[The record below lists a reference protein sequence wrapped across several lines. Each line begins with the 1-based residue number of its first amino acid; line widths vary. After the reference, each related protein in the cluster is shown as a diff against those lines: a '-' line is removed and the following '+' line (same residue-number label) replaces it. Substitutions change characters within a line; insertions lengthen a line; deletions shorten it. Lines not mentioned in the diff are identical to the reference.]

1 MALCYNNLIIKNKE
15 RGKHDRRGPVVRTLM
30 DQEKK
35 SPELET
41 PPCETGG
48 DIPEQG
54 TPPEGQ
60 PEQPKV
66 QAKIIRTTLDDLPAG
81 EGNEHNEARVRGK
94 NPLPEGVTSKMLYK
108 DVLRIAWPSFVEMML
123 MQLASM
129 VDLMMVGKLGPW
141 AISAVGLT
149 TQPKFLMGMAFMS
162 LNVGNMAL
170 VARYRG
176 AGKQEEAKLVLRQS
190 MLLNVV
196 LSFILAVIGYI
207 YAEPLIL
214 FMGAEDAQTLAGGTS
229 YLKIQM
235 VGLLTVSITTTITN
249 ALRAVGDSKT
259 SMRYNLTANLVN
271 VVFNYLLIYGHFG
284 FPRLEVTGAS
294 LATVIG
300 QFVGMLM
307 ALYAILRKDQYVRLE
322 IRKGFKPD
330 IVMLKNIWHIG
341 MPAMM
346 EQLVMRVGIIIYA
359 KTVASLGTVLL
370 AAHQVCM
377 NIQALTFMNG
387 QSFAVS
393 ATSLVGQS
401 LGKRRGDMAVNY
413 SKRVQRLGMWVA
425 IGIALAIFFFPRE
438 FILMYNDDPVI
449 LDVGVTVLQMVALI
463 QPLQASQ
470 FILAGAMRG
479 AGDTKY
485 TAMVTFITVLLVR
498 PIIAIYTIKVLE
510 WGLIGAWIA
519 MVADQLLR
527 TTLIFLR
534 YNSGKWRNAY
544 RHKS

>member
-1 MALCYNNLIIKNKE
+1 
-15 RGKHDRRGPVVRTLM
+15 
-30 DQEKK
+30 
-35 SPELET
+35 
-41 PPCETGG
+41 
-48 DIPEQG
+48 
-54 TPPEGQ
+54 
-60 PEQPKV
+60 
-66 QAKIIRTTLDDLPAG
+66 
-81 EGNEHNEARVRGK
+81 
-94 NPLPEGVTSKMLYK
+94 
-108 DVLRIAWPSFVEMML
+108 
-123 MQLASM
+123 
-129 VDLMMVGKLGPW
+129 
-141 AISAVGLT
+141 
-149 TQPKFLMGMAFMS
+149 
-162 LNVGNMAL
+162 MAL

-449 LDVGVTVLQMVALI
+449 LDVGVTVLRMVALI

-479 AGDTKY
+479 AGDTAFVAFTSFMGY
-485 TAMVTFITVLLVR
+485 VVVR
-498 PIIAIYTIKVLE
+498 PGAAWLLCFLLNF
-510 WGLIGAWIA
+510 GLAGAWI
-519 MVADQLLR
+519 
-527 TTLIFLR
+527 TTLLDQALR
-534 YNSGKWRNAY
+534 LILFRRRFKSLKWT
-544 RHKS
+544 KIQV

>member
-35 SPELET
+35 SPELEI

-48 DIPEQG
+48 DLPEQSAS
-54 TPPEGQ
+54 PEGQ

-235 VGLLTVSITTTITN
+235 VGLLTVSITTTITTITMPMRCSP
-249 ALRAVGDSKT
+249 AGVSRRPRSSARQT
-259 SMRYNLTANLVN
+259 SSM
-271 VVFNYLLIYGHFG
+271 H
-284 FPRLEVTGAS
+284 
-294 LATVIG
+294 
-300 QFVGMLM
+300 
-307 ALYAILRKDQYVRLE
+307 
-322 IRKGFKPD
+322 
-330 IVMLKNIWHIG
+330 
-341 MPAMM
+341 
-346 EQLVMRVGIIIYA
+346 
-359 KTVASLGTVLL
+359 
-370 AAHQVCM
+370 
-377 NIQALTFMNG
+377 
-387 QSFAVS
+387 
-393 ATSLVGQS
+393 
-401 LGKRRGDMAVNY
+401 
-413 SKRVQRLGMWVA
+413 
-425 IGIALAIFFFPRE
+425 
-438 FILMYNDDPVI
+438 
-449 LDVGVTVLQMVALI
+449 
-463 QPLQASQ
+463 
-470 FILAGAMRG
+470 
-479 AGDTKY
+479 
-485 TAMVTFITVLLVR
+485 
-498 PIIAIYTIKVLE
+498 
-510 WGLIGAWIA
+510 
-519 MVADQLLR
+519 
-527 TTLIFLR
+527 
-534 YNSGKWRNAY
+534 
-544 RHKS
+544 

>member
-1 MALCYNNLIIKNKE
+1 
-15 RGKHDRRGPVVRTLM
+15 
-30 DQEKK
+30 
-35 SPELET
+35 
-41 PPCETGG
+41 
-48 DIPEQG
+48 
-54 TPPEGQ
+54 
-60 PEQPKV
+60 
-66 QAKIIRTTLDDLPAG
+66 
-81 EGNEHNEARVRGK
+81 
-94 NPLPEGVTSKMLYK
+94 
-108 DVLRIAWPSFVEMML
+108 
-123 MQLASM
+123 
-129 VDLMMVGKLGPW
+129 
-141 AISAVGLT
+141 
-149 TQPKFLMGMAFMS
+149 
-162 LNVGNMAL
+162 
-170 VARYRG
+170 
-176 AGKQEEAKLVLRQS
+176 
-190 MLLNVV
+190 
-196 LSFILAVIGYI
+196 
-207 YAEPLIL
+207 
-214 FMGAEDAQTLAGGTS
+214 
-229 YLKIQM
+229 
-235 VGLLTVSITTTITN
+235 
-249 ALRAVGDSKT
+249 
-259 SMRYNLTANLVN
+259 
-271 VVFNYLLIYGHFG
+271 
-284 FPRLEVTGAS
+284 
-294 LATVIG
+294 
-300 QFVGMLM
+300 
-307 ALYAILRKDQYVRLE
+307 
-322 IRKGFKPD
+322 
-330 IVMLKNIWHIG
+330 MLKNIWHIG

-449 LDVGVTVLQMVALI
+449 LDVGVTVLRMVALI

-544 RHKS
+544 QHKS

>member
-1 MALCYNNLIIKNKE
+1 M
-15 RGKHDRRGPVVRTLM
+15 
-30 DQEKK
+30 
-35 SPELET
+35 
-41 PPCETGG
+41 
-48 DIPEQG
+48 
-54 TPPEGQ
+54 
-60 PEQPKV
+60 

-294 LATVIG
+294 PGHRHRPVCRYAHGAVCHPAQGPVLS
-300 QFVGMLM
+300 
-307 ALYAILRKDQYVRLE
+307 ALK
-322 IRKGFKPD
+322 
-330 IVMLKNIWHIG
+330 
-341 MPAMM
+341 
-346 EQLVMRVGIIIYA
+346 
-359 KTVASLGTVLL
+359 
-370 AAHQVCM
+370 
-377 NIQALTFMNG
+377 
-387 QSFAVS
+387 
-393 ATSLVGQS
+393 
-401 LGKRRGDMAVNY
+401 
-413 SKRVQRLGMWVA
+413 SKRDSSPTSSCSRISGTSA
-425 IGIALAIFFFPRE
+425 C
-438 FILMYNDDPVI
+438 
-449 LDVGVTVLQMVALI
+449 
-463 QPLQASQ
+463 
-470 FILAGAMRG
+470 
-479 AGDTKY
+479 
-485 TAMVTFITVLLVR
+485 R
-498 PIIAIYTIKVLE
+498 P
-510 WGLIGAWIA
+510 
-519 MVADQLLR
+519 
-527 TTLIFLR
+527 
-534 YNSGKWRNAY
+534 
-544 RHKS
+544 

>member
-1 MALCYNNLIIKNKE
+1 
-15 RGKHDRRGPVVRTLM
+15 
-30 DQEKK
+30 
-35 SPELET
+35 
-41 PPCETGG
+41 
-48 DIPEQG
+48 
-54 TPPEGQ
+54 
-60 PEQPKV
+60 
-66 QAKIIRTTLDDLPAG
+66 
-81 EGNEHNEARVRGK
+81 
-94 NPLPEGVTSKMLYK
+94 
-108 DVLRIAWPSFVEMML
+108 
-123 MQLASM
+123 
-129 VDLMMVGKLGPW
+129 
-141 AISAVGLT
+141 
-149 TQPKFLMGMAFMS
+149 
-162 LNVGNMAL
+162 
-170 VARYRG
+170 
-176 AGKQEEAKLVLRQS
+176 
-190 MLLNVV
+190 
-196 LSFILAVIGYI
+196 
-207 YAEPLIL
+207 
-214 FMGAEDAQTLAGGTS
+214 
-229 YLKIQM
+229 
-235 VGLLTVSITTTITN
+235 
-249 ALRAVGDSKT
+249 
-259 SMRYNLTANLVN
+259 MR
-271 VVFNYLLIYGHFG
+271 VVF
-284 FPRLEVTGAS
+284 V
-294 LATVIG
+294 
-300 QFVGMLM
+300 
-307 ALYAILRKDQYVRLE
+307 
-322 IRKGFKPD
+322 
-330 IVMLKNIWHIG
+330 G

-346 EQLVMRVGIIIYA
+346 EQLVMRIGIIIYA

-449 LDVGVTVLQMVALI
+449 LDVGVTVLRMVALI

>member
-1 MALCYNNLIIKNKE
+1 
-15 RGKHDRRGPVVRTLM
+15 M
-30 DQEKK
+30 DQEKNT
-35 SPELET
+35 PELASAASPQEQGR
-41 PPCETGG
+41 EGL
-48 DIPEQG
+48 PEQV
-54 TPPEGQ
+54 PPEQ
-60 PEQPKV
+60 APPEPGKP

-94 NPLPEGVTSKMLYK
+94 NALPEGVTSKMLYR
-108 DVLRIAWPSFVEMML
+108 DAIRIAWPSFVEMML
-123 MQLASM
+123 MQLTSM

-149 TQPKFLMGMAFMS
+149 TQPKFLMGTAFMS

-176 AGKQEEAKLVLRQS
+176 AGKQEEAKLVLRQA
-190 MLLNVV
+190 MMLNVV
-196 LSFILAVIGYI
+196 LSFVLAVLGYI
-207 YAEPLIL
+207 YAEWLIL
-214 FMGAEDAQTLAGGTS
+214 FMGAEDAHTLAGGTI
-229 YLKIQM
+229 YFKIQM
-235 VGLLTVSITTTITN
+235 VGLLTVAITTTITN

-259 SMRYNLTANLVN
+259 SMRYNVTANLVN

-284 FPRLEVTGAS
+284 FPRMEVAGAS

-300 QFVGMLM
+300 QLAGMLM
-307 ALYAILRKDQYVRLE
+307 ALRAILKKNQYVRLE
-322 IRKGFKPD
+322 IKKGFKPD
-330 IVMLKNIWHIG
+330 LPTLGNIWRIG

-346 EQLVMRVGIIIYA
+346 EQLVMRAGIIIYA
-359 KTVASLGTVLL
+359 KTVASLGTVML

-401 LGKRRGDMAVNY
+401 LGKRRGDMVVNY
-413 SKRVQRLGMWVA
+413 SKRVQRLGMWVSV
-425 IGIALAIFFFPRE
+425 GIALLIFVFPKE
-438 FILMYNDDPVI
+438 FIAMYTDEAAI
-449 LDVGVTVLQMVALI
+449 LSIGVTVLRMVALI

-498 PIIAIYTIKVLE
+498 PIIAIYTIKVLQ
-510 WGLIGAWIA
+510 WGLIGAWVA

-527 TTLIFLR
+527 TALIFLR

-544 RHKS
+544 QHK